1 MTKLQMPLDIPPGF
15 YQLGMLEKDSICNG
29 AGSAKGLKVPNTMW
43 GLNCIEA
50 FDIHDY
56 DYWRGENERHK
67 RSADK
72 RMLFNLATIIVN
84 KGGVMMWP
92 RMYRATT
99 YFVAVA
105 FFGKKAFYAGKDSH
119 GV

>member
-1 MTKLQMPLDIPPGF
+1 MPLDVPAGF
-15 YQLGMLEKDSICNG
+15 GSLTPEDKAIICNG
-29 AGSAKGLKVPNTMW
+29 AGAKGGIKVPNTMW
-43 GLNCIEA
+43 GLDCREA

-72 RMLFNLATIIVN
+72 RMQFNMTTIIVN
-84 KGGVMMWP
+84 KGGLLMWP
-92 RMYRATT
+92 RMIRATT
-99 YFVAVA
+99 YFMAVVWR
-105 FFGKKAFYAGKDSH
+105 GKKAFWAGKNSH